1 MSTTQ
6 ILENIQRLPVDKQAY
21 IANTI
26 LESIKT
32 QKPDNQEKNYFHSF
46 ATLEEGYAA
55 MAADEENEREALEW
69 IEGTLNHEEL

>member
-6 ILENIQRLPVDKQAY
+6 IMETIRQLPIDKQEF
-21 IANTI
+21 IAQTI
-26 LESIKT
+26 LQDVKT
-32 QKPDNQEKNYFHSF
+32 NKPDKEEKNYFHSF
-46 ATLEEGYAA
+46 ATDEEGYAA